1 MKSLQLNLANK
12 LLILDYETKERLQ
25 TAWDFYKF
33 KERITEQS
41 DKSQVKAIFNGLEMT
56 EEDYRSLISDED
68 GGISISK
75 HPLAYKIS
83 YSRHKNAF
91 KDIIEKEGFYW
102 LENPLGELER
112 CCSGKECGCMGMPVN
127 VSSREEMDEILEA
140 ESRTLRFPIIFEILE

>member
-1 MKSLQLNLANK
+1 MKTLKLNLAKK

-41 DKSQVKAIFNGLEMT
+41 DGSKVRGLFNGLEIT
-56 EEDYRSLISDED
+56 EEDYRSLIADED

-91 KDIIEKEGFYW
+91 VDLIEKEGFYW
-102 LENPLGELER
+102 LENPIEEPDNVIGLGSPFDNLNIEDLNNW
-112 CCSGKECGCMGMPVN
+112 K
-127 VSSREEMDEILEA
+127 EA
-140 ESRTLRFPIIFEILE
+140 ESRTLKFPIIFEILEE